1 MEQLMLEI
9 VIGNG
14 VISFMYAVVML
25 AKRKRPALS
34 LFFLSLPVL
43 GVCIYG
49 IPFGVLKL
57 RGRGLYDRE
66 TLVKRLEIEKERRI
80 PEVEKELDV
89 IPVEDAMEVSS
100 NTEKRALLLN
110 QLKKDMNT
118 GYRSILPAGKDRD
131 CESAH
136 YVAAAKMEIYRRKQA
151 VLAECK
157 AIWEQ
162 DLYNFQNMQNY
173 LTELEAYIGSEL
185 LSEKEINVYKTEYCE
200 IVELLLE
207 AHNDVFSP
215 EEYSCYL
222 RYLVEL
228 GQSEKAEQCW
238 KNMSTEKKNEKAYQ
252 AMLQLYYERKDE
264 KQFYQCLDELKHSNI
279 NLSAEL
285 LKLVRY
291 WSKRRTL

>member
-1 MEQLMLEI
+1 MFEV
-9 VIGNG
+9 VIGNA
-14 VISFMYAVVML
+14 VISLIYAVVML
-25 AKRKRPALS
+25 AKRKNPVLS

-43 GVCIYG
+43 GMGIYA
-49 IPFGVLKL
+49 IPLCVLKI
-57 RGRGLYDRE
+57 RGRGIYDRE
-66 TLVKRLEIEKERRI
+66 TLVKRLDIEKERRS

-110 QLKKDMNT
+110 QLKKDMNI
-118 GYRSILPAGKDRD
+118 GYRSILPAGKDHD
-131 CESAH
+131 SESAH
-136 YVAAAKMEIYRRKQA
+136 YVASARMEVYRRKQA

-173 LTELEAYIGSEL
+173 LTELAAYIGSEL
-185 LSEKEINVYKTEYCE
+185 LSEKEANVYKTEYCGIME
-200 IVELLLE
+200 FVCKEE
-207 AHNDVFSP
+207 KDVFSQ

-228 GQSEKAEQCW
+228 GESEKAEQCW
-238 KNMSTEKKNEKAYQ
+238 KKMSSEKKNEKAYQ

-264 KQFYQCLDELKHSNI
+264 KTFYQCLEELKQSNI

-285 LKLVRY
+285 LKFVRY
-291 WSKRRTL
+291 WAKRRTL